1 MLRVVQFET
10 AWESQ
15 ALLHFAGRPFA
26 VKQSRYPLLPSVGWL
41 PLLLDGQR
49 VVRGEAVVAHV
60 CDVNGDGTFLM
71 PQRAADGQGSA
82 SDDGGLGDGRPRAAA
97 EGALSAD
104 AAAASTALL
113 SMVRYELDVL
123 WRRWRW
129 THRRARTE
137 AVVWSQLSPQWM
149 HPARWVAL
157 RLIARAEVGRVE
169 SNQLE
174 CGAATEAA
182 VVRRIVRCY
191 AALTAH
197 LARVRAETG
206 GDFFGG
212 ARPGALD
219 AAVFGHLAAVE
230 ADAECVRALDARARR
245 KIEEDVAVQRR
256 RRAAAAA
263 KAAKKAAA
271 LAAAAEGG
279 DVESAAARGAVRR
292 AAASLL
298 LEKELDAIVAESFGA
313 LKAHYRVA
321 RVENYS
327 VRGRRH
333 GCRRSSVLRSEWRCS
348 RVVARKACS
357 SSRRN
362 PKLPPPPL
370 PPPITMTT
378 TMLQQQLRRTP
389 RWAAAQLHLR
399 RRTNL
404 LQLSPAKSPSTALRL
419 SREQRGNTMAWA
431 Q

>member
-1 MLRVVQFET
+1 MTEKKENSEPPRCAYSMLRVVQFET

-271 LAAAAEGG
+271 LAAAAEGD
-279 DVESAAARGAVRR
+279 DVESTAARGAVRR

-313 LKAHYRVA
+313 LKAHYEGIRQRWFADVGVGGRSGGGGGRGGGDSGGSGKGSMGGVA
-321 RVENYS
+321 
-327 VRGRRH
+327 
-333 GCRRSSVLRSEWRCS
+333 
-348 RVVARKACS
+348 
-357 SSRRN
+357 
-362 PKLPPPPL
+362 
-370 PPPITMTT
+370 
-378 TMLQQQLRRTP
+378 P
-389 RWAAAQLHLR
+389 R
-399 RRTNL
+399 
-404 LQLSPAKSPSTALRL
+404 PAERWSA
-419 SREQRGNTMAWA
+419 
-431 Q
+431 